1 MPLQLRRDRRV
12 RSMPP
17 LLLLQ
22 RTLPAPAHT
31 PAARTQ
37 RQPQE
42 QVQGPNTNHL
52 LTPQPSDHSEMAQ
65 IPKTRL
71 RPTSSPM
78 EQRMPNVH
86 CDMAPNPQRL
96 HSESRRAHTPD
107 RRATYHDH
115 RDLRNRSHPA
125 KHTATIRTCLHAGRV
140 PLPIPQSYRAAAAA
154 ARHSSLGPFRR
165 KCIADRAQ
173 RYKPGHPQLLQPRRL
188 QRTPCSCCHPRLRQ
202 RDICLAA
209 ELKKPDSEY
218 QSRSFR
224 YFRDAVRVETRSLAP
239 LESEPHHPSNS
250 ETKQPSPM
258 RDEVPRL
265 PDVTH
270 PASPDLPKAD
280 LR

>member
-1 MPLQLRRDRRV
+1 MPQ
-12 RSMPP
+12 
-17 LLLLQ
+17 LLLLRQ
-22 RTLPAPAHT
+22 TLPAQAHRPAV
-31 PAARTQ
+31 RRQ
-37 RQPQE
+37 RQQQE
-42 QVQGPNTNHL
+42 QAQAPNPSL
-52 LTPQPSDHSEMAQ
+52 RPLPQPNAHNGKAQ
-65 IPKTRL
+65 IPKARL

-96 HSESRRAHTPD
+96 HSESRRARTPD
-107 RRATYHDH
+107 RRATYHD
-115 RDLRNRSHPA
+115 RRGLRSRSHPA
-125 KHTATIRTCLHAGRV
+125 KHTATIRTCLHAGHV
-140 PLPIPQSYRAAAAA
+140 PRPIPQSYRAAAVA
-154 ARHSSLGPFRR
+154 ARRSSLGPFRR

-188 QRTPCSCCHPRLRQ
+188 PRTPCWCCHPRLHQ
-202 RDICLAA
+202 HDICPAA

-224 YFRDAVRVETRSLAP
+224 YFRDAAPVETRSLAP

-270 PASPDLPKAD
+270 PASPDLPTAD
-280 LR
+280 LP